1 MERSARPLHHAITLR
16 QMRAFLLTVEK
27 SSASAAARLLGVSQS
42 AVSQQLQEMEKLL
55 QVKLLERVGVRILPT
70 QAGRALM
77 APVRQALAAVER
89 MEPAIAEFR
98 NDGTGTVRLGTGATA
113 CIHFL
118 PKPLAQIRA
127 QLPKLQVLVV
137 TGNTDE
143 IVKGV
148 ENGSIDVGLITGDPA
163 RPNPTIHV
171 EEILVEDLVAI
182 VPKANACRL
191 PETLRPRDLAGLPL
205 ILFHPAGSTRDI
217 IDAWFQRDGVKP
229 IAAMELGSI
238 EAIKTLVGAG
248 LGASLIPR
256 LATNCLGPDIVSRPI
271 TGPIQRRLC
280 LALRIDKVLDAGL
293 RTTLAQLRSAAA
305 HMS

>member
-1 MERSARPLHHAITLR
+1 LCAITLR

-42 AVSQQLQEMEKLL
+42 AVSQQLQELEKLL

-77 APVRQALAAVER
+77 APVRQALAAVEQI
-89 MEPAIAEFR
+89 EPAISEFR
-98 NDGTGTVRLGTGATA
+98 SDGTGTIRLGTGATA

-118 PKPLAQIRA
+118 PKPLMRIRA

-143 IVKGV
+143 IVNAI
-148 ENGSIDVGLITGDPA
+148 ENGSIDVGLITGDLA
-163 RPNPTIHV
+163 RLNPMIHV
-171 EEILVEDLVAI
+171 EEILADDLVAI
-182 VPKANACRL
+182 VPKTNAREL
-191 PETLRPRDLAGLPL
+191 PDTLRPRDLASLPL
-205 ILFHPAGSTRDI
+205 ILFDPAGRTRDI
-217 IDAWFQRDGVKP
+217 INVWFQRDGVKP

-256 LATNCLGPDIVSRPI
+256 LAADVLGPDIVCRPLAE
-271 TGPIQRRLC
+271 PIRRHLC
-280 LALRIDKVLDAGL
+280 LALRADKVLDAGL
-293 RTTLAQLRSAAA
+293 RTTLAQLRSAAE
-305 HMS
+305 HIS

>member
-1 MERSARPLHHAITLR
+1 MERAVRPLHAVTLR

-42 AVSQQLQEMEKLL
+42 AVSQQLQELEKLL

-77 APVRQALAAVER
+77 APVRQALSAVEQ
-89 MEPAIAEFR
+89 MEPAIVEFR
-98 NDGTGTVRLGTGATA
+98 TNGTGTVRLGTGATA

-118 PKPLAQIRA
+118 PKPLARIRA
-127 QLPKLQVLVV
+127 HLPKLQVLVV

-143 IVKGV
+143 IVSGI
-148 ENGSIDVGLITGDPA
+148 ENGSIDVGLITGDLA
-163 RPNPTIHV
+163 RPNPMIHV
-171 EEILVEDLVAI
+171 EEILAEDLVAI
-182 VPKANACRL
+182 VPRMNMYRL
-191 PETLRPRDLAGLPL
+191 PDTLRPRDLASVPL
-205 ILFHPAGSTRDI
+205 ILFDPAGRTRDI
-217 IDAWFQRDGVKP
+217 INAWFQRDGVKP

-256 LATNCLGPDIVSRPI
+256 LAAESLGADIVCRPI
-271 TGPIQRRLC
+271 AEPIRRRLC
-280 LALRIDKVLDAGL
+280 LALRVDKVLDMGL
-293 RTTLAQLRSAAA
+293 RTTLAELRSAAE
-305 HMS
+305 HMG